1 MTLSE
6 EITRFNANMD
16 KLQAVAP
23 KLTEEQVEEQIQ
35 KAILEAKRIGRMMRD
50 DKCKG

>member
-1 MTLSE
+1 MTITE

-35 KAILEAKRIGRMMRD
+35 KAFLVVRE
-50 DKCKG
+50 